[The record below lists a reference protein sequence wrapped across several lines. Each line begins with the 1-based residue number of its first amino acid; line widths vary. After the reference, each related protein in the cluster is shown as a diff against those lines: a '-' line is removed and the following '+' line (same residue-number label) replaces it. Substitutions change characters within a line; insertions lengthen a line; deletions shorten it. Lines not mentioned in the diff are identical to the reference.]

1 MTAVNLVLPTGPKQS
16 LIRGPR
22 SDLVIHDYMS
32 ILWGTPIYINHLDD
46 TSTSLLQLMAAMSLY
61 SVQARGPSSARYAEA
76 LAEECA
82 THWK

>member
-1 MTAVNLVLPTGPKQS
+1 
-16 LIRGPR
+16 
-22 SDLVIHDYMS
+22 MS
-32 ILWGTPIYINHLDD
+32 ILWDTPIYINHLDD